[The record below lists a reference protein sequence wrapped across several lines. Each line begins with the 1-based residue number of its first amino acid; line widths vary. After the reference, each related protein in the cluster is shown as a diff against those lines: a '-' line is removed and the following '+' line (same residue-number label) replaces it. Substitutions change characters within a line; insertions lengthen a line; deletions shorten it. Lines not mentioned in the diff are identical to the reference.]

1 MGVSRKF
8 SSTKGTETLPVLG
21 DLIARTHVL
30 GTITPQEI
38 VLMILLGAYLTS
50 HFSWMSTMSVSS
62 KKNIKI
68 FFKYFYSEHW
78 FTT

>member
-38 VLMILLGAYLTS
+38 VLIILLCAYLGS
-50 HFSWMSTMSVSS
+50 HFSWMSTMSVRE
-62 KKNIKI
+62 ILLC
-68 FFKYFYSEHW
+68 
-78 FTT
+78 